1 MMRMET
7 GRARLADVGRGRRG
21 GVGGEAAE
29 HPRAEVLDL
38 AGKILLLGQFPLPP
52 LIMAARHPGSQSCKQ
67 PVIEMMM
74 NPKHPEYVPSR

>member
-38 AGKILLLGQFPLPP
+38 AGQILLLGH
-52 LIMAARHPGSQSCKQ
+52 AHYRH
-67 PVIEMMM
+67 
-74 NPKHPEYVPSR
+74 